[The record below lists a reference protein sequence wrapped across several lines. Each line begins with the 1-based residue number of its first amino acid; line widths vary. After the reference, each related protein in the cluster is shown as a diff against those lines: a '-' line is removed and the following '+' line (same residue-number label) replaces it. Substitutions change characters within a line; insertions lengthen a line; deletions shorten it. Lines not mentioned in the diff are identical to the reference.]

1 MFVKGNSSFIQYKIR
16 DDIVAGELGEGIEGY
31 SQRNYQQKGFHIAKL
46 GVNITLQSLGGAGRL
61 QAGSKNNLIKLSCHL
76 KTNQVFHYNQLYK
89 FTFSVFKHI
98 GCSEPHAHTATTALL
113 AADLRGI
120 DSHGVARLS
129 GYIRLWEVQRINAT
143 PDIRIVH
150 ETPSTAVVD
159 GDAGLGLVVAPF
171 AMQVAIEK
179 ARVAGTGWVS
189 VRNSNHFGI
198 AGHHA
203 MMALENDMIGMAMT
217 NASALVAPTFSTE
230 RMLGTNPI
238 AVAIPADQQPPFVAD
253 FATTTA
259 ANGKL
264 EILQRKNADTPLG
277 WVQDKDGGPSTDAN
291 ILKKDGA
298 LLPLGSDREHGSH
311 KGYALGSIVD
321 IFSAVLSG
329 GSYGPWAPPFPAYV
343 AMPENMPGKGL
354 GHFFGAMRVDAFRPA
369 DEFKQH
375 MDNWITR
382 FRSAKPAEGYEKVL
396 IPGDPERE
404 AEAQRRTEG
413 IPIVDSVINDL
424 KAIAEKF
431 GLTL

>member
-1 MFVKGNSSFIQYKIR
+1 MPSTYT
-16 DDIVAGELGEGIEGY
+16 
-31 SQRNYQQKGFHIAKL
+31 YQQ
-46 GVNITLQSLGGAGRL
+46 
-61 QAGSKNNLIKLSCHL
+61 
-76 KTNQVFHYNQLYK
+76 LYT
-89 FTFSVFKHI
+89 FTKAIFLHM
-98 GCSEPHAHTATTALL
+98 GCSEADAILATTTLL
-113 AADLRGI
+113 SADMRGI
-120 DSHGVARLS
+120 DSHGVARLV
-129 GYIRLWEVQRINAT
+129 GYIRLWEAGRIN
-143 PDIRIVH
+143 PKPNIRIVH

-171 AMQVAIEK
+171 AMQVAIDK
-179 ARVAGTGWVS
+179 AKIAGTGWVS
-189 VRNSNHFGI
+189 VKNSNHFGI
-198 AGHHA
+198 AGQHA
-203 MMALENDMIGMAMT
+203 MMALEHDMTGIAMT

-238 AVAIPADQQPPFVAD
+238 AVAIPAGEEPPFVAD

-277 WVQDKDGGPSTDAN
+277 WVQDKEGNETTDAN
-291 ILKKDGA
+291 ILKKGGA

-329 GSYGPWAPPFPAYV
+329 ASYGPWAPPFPAYV
-343 AMPENMPGKGL
+343 PVPPDMPGQGL

-375 MDNWITR
+375 MDQWIRR
-382 FRSAKPAEGYEKVL
+382 FRAATPAAGHERVL

-404 AEAQRRTEG
+404 MEAERNRDG
-413 IPIVDSVINDL
+413 IPVVESVETEL
-424 KAIAEKF
+424 RTLGEKF
-431 GLTL
+431 GLAL